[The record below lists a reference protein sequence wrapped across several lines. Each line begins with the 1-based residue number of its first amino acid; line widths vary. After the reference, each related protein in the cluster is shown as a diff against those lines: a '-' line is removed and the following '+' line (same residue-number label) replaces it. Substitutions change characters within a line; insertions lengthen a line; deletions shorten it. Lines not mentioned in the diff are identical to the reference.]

1 MPFGFFFPDTTLRF
15 QSVPKKKGENHFVG
29 SKKSITFAF
38 ALCVNG
44 TLAEWLGAGL
54 QNRLRR
60 FESARYLI
68 ERTP

>member
-1 MPFGFFFPDTTLRF
+1 MRLQKENKNIWIFFIKYLPLQPQNR
-15 QSVPKKKGENHFVG
+15 Q
-29 SKKSITFAF
+29 
-38 ALCVNG
+38 G

-68 ERTP
+68 IVLITRCKSAIVMRIFFVED